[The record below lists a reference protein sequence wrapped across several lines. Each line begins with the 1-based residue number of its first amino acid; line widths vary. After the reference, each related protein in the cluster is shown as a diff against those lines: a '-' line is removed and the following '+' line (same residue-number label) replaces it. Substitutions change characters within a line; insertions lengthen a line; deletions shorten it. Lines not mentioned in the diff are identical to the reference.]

1 MLKIGVTG
9 NMGSGKSTVCNLFRI
24 LGIPVYDADSR
35 AKWLMNHDSALIKAI
50 KALLGEKAYSIDG
63 LDTQYVSAK
72 VFNNRPVLD
81 ALNQLVHP
89 AVAEDAARW
98 QAAQNAPYTIREA
111 ALLIEAGSYKALDKL
126 ILVTAPQDV
135 RALRVQARNQ
145 WTMEQIQARM
155 GNQMPEEKKVPYADY
170 ILPND
175 GSISV
180 IHKVLTLHQEFL
192 ALAKVSS

>member
-35 AKWLMNHDSALIKAI
+35 AKWLMNNEAALIKAI
-50 KALLGEKAYSIDG
+50 KALLGEEAYTVDG

-89 AVAEDAARW
+89 AVAEDARRW
-98 QAAQNAPYTIREA
+98 QSTQNAPYTVREA
-111 ALLIEAGSYKALDKL
+111 ALLIEAGSYKSLDKL
-126 ILVTAPQDV
+126 ILVTAPQDI
-135 RALRVQARNQ
+135 RALRVQARNP
-145 WTMEQIQARM
+145 WTMAQIQARM
-155 GNQMPEEKKVPYADY
+155 DNQMPEEKKVPYADY
-170 ILPND
+170 IIPND
-175 GSISV
+175 GSVSV
-180 IHKVLTLHQEFL
+180 IHKVLALHQEFL
-192 ALAKVSS
+192 ALAKASS